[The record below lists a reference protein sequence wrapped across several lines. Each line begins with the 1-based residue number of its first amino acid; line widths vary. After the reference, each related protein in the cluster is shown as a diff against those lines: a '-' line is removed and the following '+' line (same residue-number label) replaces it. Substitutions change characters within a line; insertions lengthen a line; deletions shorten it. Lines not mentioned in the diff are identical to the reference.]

1 MKIVAVRVPEEI
13 KKKMRD
19 VPEDWSEY
27 IRKAIEE
34 RINIEERKRILRE
47 VKEILKDVPKAPKG
61 TAAKLI
67 REMRDSA

>member
-13 KKKMRD
+13 KKKMKD

-34 RINIEERKRILRE
+34 RIYIEERKKILRE
-47 VKEILKDVPKAPKG
+47 VKRLLKNVPKAPKG

>member
-13 KKKMRD
+13 KKKMREI
-19 VPEDWSEY
+19 PEDWSEY

-47 VKEILKDVPKAPKG
+47 VKELLKDVPKAPKG